1 MSACQGALFSRARI
15 ILLRLGESKEF
26 RSEFICKQKY
36 QVYHF
41 TSSESS
47 NKWQI
52 LNLKIINHKV

>member
-1 MSACQGALFSRARI
+1 MNQARI
-15 ILLRLGESKEF
+15 HISDSPCLYGGTEGIFPDET
-26 RSEFICKQKY
+26 ICKQKY

-52 LNLKIINHKV
+52 LNLKIIKHKV